1 MPRPLGRGWVFIST
15 LALAKTNYNWAE
27 ARFLFVI
34 CIPRPKNRGNRIK
47 MNHAIVSTITDRC
60 KRCYSCIRECP
71 AAAIRVIDGQAKV
84 IEERCI
90 TCGHCVKV
98 CSQDAKQIFSEIDQT
113 YQLLQSGNAIAI
125 IAPSFAASFPDEYS
139 KIPTAIRKLGFTQ
152 VIETAF
158 GADLIAKDYMEVIK
172 ADNDKTV
179 ISSACPAVVSFI
191 QKYYVDLIPNL
202 AQVVSPMI
210 ALGRY
215 LKNDLDEE
223 VKIVFIGPCIAKKH
237 EAQDDEVAGVID
249 AVLTFTELKRM
260 FKEQNIFID
269 KLEESDFDGPHA
281 MMGKAYP
288 LAGGLIKTID
298 VSDDILEK
306 DIIVVEGKKN
316 VLEIINEIANNH
328 INAKFTD
335 ILFCEGCIS
344 GPAIDSKLNYYS
356 RREKVINYID
366 EKLPKTDKQ
375 VWKSN
380 LYNARKIN
388 LLRTFKI
395 DNQRR
400 PYPTEEK
407 IKEILA
413 QTKKFSVKDELNC
426 GACGYPTC
434 REYAVAIAKDLAEKE
449 MCLPY
454 LLDELKSAY
463 DNLSNTEEQL
473 RVAEKL
479 ASIGQLAAGVAH
491 EINNPLGTIL
501 LYASML
507 KKDLEKIYN
516 DDQRI
521 EDLELIVE
529 EANRCKNIVS
539 NLLNFARQGKLN
551 LTQFDLIE
559 TIREILKPFTFN
571 PAYHQI
577 DFKFDV
583 VENNYLIVGDE
594 DQLKQVILNI
604 IKNACDAMNE
614 SNIKELKIF
623 VSSDAHNYKI
633 EVSDT
638 GSGIPKENQGKVFT
652 PFFTTKNIGTG
663 TGLGLAI
670 SYGIVEMHKGNITF
684 TTEIGKGTT
693 FKVTL
698 PKNQIHKTIVVN

>member
-1 MPRPLGRGWVFIST
+1 
-15 LALAKTNYNWAE
+15 
-27 ARFLFVI
+27 
-34 CIPRPKNRGNRIK
+34 
-47 MNHAIVSTITDRC
+47 MNHAIVTTITDRC

-71 AAAIRVIDGQAKV
+71 AAAIRVIDAQAKV

-90 TCGHCVKV
+90 ACGHCVKV
-98 CSQDAKQIFSEIDQT
+98 CSQDAKQILSEVDET
-113 YQLLQSGNAIAI
+113 YELLKSNNIIAI
-125 IAPSFAASFPDEYS
+125 VAPSFAASFPNEYK
-139 KIPTAIRKLGFTQ
+139 KIPTALRLLGFTQ

-158 GADLIAKDYMEVIK
+158 GADLIANDYMEVLT
-172 ADNDKTV
+172 ADNQKTV

-191 QKYYVDLIPNL
+191 QKYYTALVPNL

-215 LKNDLDEE
+215 LKKDFSDD
-223 VKIVFIGPCIAKKH
+223 VKIVFIGPCVAKKH
-237 EAQDDEVAGVID
+237 EAQEEGVAGVID
-249 AVLTFTELKRM
+249 SVLTFTELKEM
-260 FKEQNIFID
+260 FQEKNIIVD
-269 KLEESDFDGPHA
+269 QCEESDFDGPQA

-298 VSDDILEK
+298 VSGDILEK
-306 DIIVVEGKKN
+306 DIIVVEGKKK
-316 VLEIINEIANNH
+316 VLEIIDEIANNH

-344 GPAIDSKLNYYS
+344 GPAIDTKLNYYA

-366 EKLPKTDKQ
+366 EKINNVDKR

-380 LYNARKIN
+380 LYNARKLN
-388 LLRTFKI
+388 LHRNFKI

-400 PYPTEEK
+400 PYPSEEK

-413 QTKKFSVKDELNC
+413 QTKKYTPKDELNC

-454 LLDELKSAY
+454 VLDELKIAY

-507 KKDLEKIYN
+507 KRDLEKIYN
-516 DDQRI
+516 DDQRT

-529 EANRCKNIVS
+529 EANRCKNIVA

-551 LTQFDLIE
+551 IKEFDLTE
-559 TIREILKPFTFN
+559 TLREVLKPFTVN
-571 PAYHQI
+571 PVYRQI
-577 DFKFDV
+577 DFKYDI
-583 VENNYLIVGDE
+583 VENDYRITGDE
-594 DQLKQVILNI
+594 EQLKQVFINI
-604 IKNACDAMNE
+604 IKNACDAMSDNE
-614 SNIKELKIF
+614 SEKELKVIL
-623 VSSDAHNYKI
+623 SSDLNNVRI
-633 EVSDT
+633 EISDT
-638 GSGIPKENQGKVFT
+638 GNGIPKENHSKVFT
-652 PFFTTKNIGTG
+652 PFFTTKSMGKG

-670 SYGIVEMHKGNITF
+670 SYGIIKMHKGNITF
-684 TTEIGKGTT
+684 TSEIGKGTV
-693 FKVTL
+693 FKVVL
-698 PKNQIHKTIVVN
+698 PKFQVHQSNEGNEGAKAL

>member
-1 MPRPLGRGWVFIST
+1 MTS
-15 LALAKTNYNWAE
+15 N
-27 ARFLFVI
+27 
-34 CIPRPKNRGNRIK
+34 K

-71 AAAIRVIDGQAKV
+71 AAAIRVVDAQAKV

-90 TCGHCVKV
+90 ACGHCVKV
-98 CSQDAKQIFSEIDQT
+98 CSQDAKQIFSELEEV
-113 YQLLQSGNAIAI
+113 YSLLQANKVVAI
-125 IAPSFAASFPDEYS
+125 IAPSFAASFPKEYR
-139 KIPTAIRKLGFTQ
+139 KVPTALRKLGFIQ

-158 GADLIAKDYMEVIK
+158 GADLIANDYMEVIK
-172 ADNDKTV
+172 SDSDKTL

-191 QKYYVDLIPNL
+191 QKYYVDLVPNL

-215 LKNDLDEE
+215 LKKNLGEE
-223 VKIVFIGPCIAKKH
+223 VKIVFVGPCVAKKH
-237 EAQDDEVAGVID
+237 EAQDEEVAGVID

-260 FKEQNIFID
+260 FDAEDIVLND
-269 KLEESDFDGPHA
+269 LEDSDFDGPHA

-288 LAGGLIKTID
+288 LAGGLLKTTD

-306 DIIVVEGKKN
+306 DIIVVEGKRK
-316 VLEIINEIANNH
+316 VVDIIEEIANNH

-344 GPAIDSKLNYYS
+344 GPAIDTELNYYA
-356 RREKVINYID
+356 RREKVINYIN
-366 EKLPKTDKQ
+366 EKINNVDKR

-380 LYNARKIN
+380 LYNARKLN
-388 LLRTFKI
+388 LHRTFKI

-413 QTKKFSVKDELNC
+413 QTKKYSVKDELNC

-434 REYAVAIAKDLAEKE
+434 REYAVAIAKNLAEKE

-454 LLDELKSAY
+454 LLDELKVAY
-463 DNLSNTEEQL
+463 DSLSNTEEQL

-507 KKDLEKIYN
+507 KRDLEKIYN
-516 DDQRI
+516 DDQRS
-521 EDLELIVE
+521 EDLELIVD

-551 LTQFDLIE
+551 LKEFDITE
-559 TIREILKPFTFN
+559 TIREVLKPFTVN
-571 PAYHQI
+571 PVYRQI
-577 DFKFDV
+577 EFKYQIT
-583 VENNYLIVGDE
+583 ENNYKITGDE
-594 DQLKQVILNI
+594 DQLKQVFINI
-604 IKNACDAMNE
+604 IKNACDALTD
-614 SNIKELKIF
+614 SSKKELNVYLSIDRNNVKVEIA
-623 VSSDAHNYKI
+623 D
-633 EVSDT
+633 
-638 GSGIPKENQGKVFT
+638 SGNGIAKENQGKVFT
-652 PFFTTKNIGTG
+652 PFFTTKSMGKG

-670 SYGIVEMHKGNITF
+670 SYGIIKMHKGNITF
-684 TTEIGKGTT
+684 TSEIGKGTS
-693 FKVTL
+693 FKVVL
-698 PKNQIHKTIVVN
+698 PKNQVYQNIEANEGTKAL

>member
-1 MPRPLGRGWVFIST
+1 MTS
-15 LALAKTNYNWAE
+15 N
-27 ARFLFVI
+27 
-34 CIPRPKNRGNRIK
+34 K

-71 AAAIRVIDGQAKV
+71 AAAIRVVDAQAKV

-90 TCGHCVKV
+90 ACGHCVKV
-98 CSQDAKQIFSEIDQT
+98 CSQDAKQIFSELEEV
-113 YQLLQSGNAIAI
+113 YSLLQANKVVAI
-125 IAPSFAASFPDEYS
+125 IAPSFAASFPKEYR
-139 KIPTAIRKLGFTQ
+139 KIPTALRKLGFIQ

-158 GADLIAKDYMEVIK
+158 GADLIANDYMEVIK
-172 ADNDKTV
+172 SDSNKTL

-191 QKYYVDLIPNL
+191 QKYYVDLVPNL

-215 LKNDLDEE
+215 LKKDLGEE
-223 VKIVFIGPCIAKKH
+223 VKIVFIGPCVAKKH
-237 EAQDDEVAGVID
+237 EAQDEEVAGVID

-260 FKEQNIFID
+260 FDAEDIVLND
-269 KLEESDFDGPHA
+269 LEDSDFDGPHA

-288 LAGGLIKTID
+288 LAGGLLKTTD

-306 DIIVVEGKKN
+306 DIIVVEGKRK
-316 VLEIINEIANNH
+316 VVDIIEEIANNH

-344 GPAIDSKLNYYS
+344 GPAIDTELNYYA
-356 RREKVINYID
+356 RREKVINYIN
-366 EKLPKTDKQ
+366 EKINNVDKR

-380 LYNARKIN
+380 LYNARKLN
-388 LLRTFKI
+388 LHRTFKI

-413 QTKKFSVKDELNC
+413 QTKKYSVKDELNC

-454 LLDELKSAY
+454 LLDELKVAY
-463 DNLSNTEEQL
+463 DSLSNTEEQL

-507 KKDLEKIYN
+507 KRDLEKIYN
-516 DDQRI
+516 DDQRS
-521 EDLELIVE
+521 EDLELIVD

-551 LTQFDLIE
+551 LKEFDITE
-559 TIREILKPFTFN
+559 TIREVLKPFTLN
-571 PAYHQI
+571 PAYRQI
-577 DFKFDV
+577 EFKYQIT
-583 VENNYLIVGDE
+583 ENTYKITGDE
-594 DQLKQVILNI
+594 DQLKQVFINI
-604 IKNACDAMNE
+604 IKNACDALTD
-614 SNIKELKIF
+614 SSKKELNVYLSIDRNNVKVEIA
-623 VSSDAHNYKI
+623 D
-633 EVSDT
+633 
-638 GSGIPKENQGKVFT
+638 SGNGIAKENQGKVFT
-652 PFFTTKNIGTG
+652 PFFTTKSMGKG

-670 SYGIVEMHKGNITF
+670 SYGIIKMHKGNITF
-684 TTEIGKGTT
+684 TSEIGKGTT
-693 FKVTL
+693 FKVVL
-698 PKNQIHKTIVVN
+698 PKNQVYQNIEANEGTKAL

>member
-1 MPRPLGRGWVFIST
+1 
-15 LALAKTNYNWAE
+15 
-27 ARFLFVI
+27 
-34 CIPRPKNRGNRIK
+34 

-71 AAAIRVIDGQAKV
+71 AAAIRVIDAQAKV

-90 TCGHCVKV
+90 ACGHCVKV
-98 CSQDAKQIFSEIDQT
+98 CSQDAKQISSEIDDT
-113 YQLLQSGNAIAI
+113 YQLLKSGNAIAI
-125 IAPSFAASFPDEYS
+125 VAPSFAASFPDEYK
-139 KIPTAIRKLGFTQ
+139 KIPVALRKLGFTK

-158 GADLIAKDYMEVIK
+158 GADLISNDYMDVIK

-191 QKYYVDLIPNL
+191 QKYYVDLVPNL

-215 LKNDLDEE
+215 LKKDLDED
-223 VKIVFIGPCIAKKH
+223 VKIVFIGPCVAKKH

-249 AVLTFTELKRM
+249 SVLTFTELKQM
-260 FKEQNIFID
+260 FDENGINVSE
-269 KLEESDFDGPHA
+269 LEDSDFDEPHA

-298 VSDDILEK
+298 VSGDILEK
-306 DIIVVEGKKN
+306 DIIVVEGKKK
-316 VLEIINEIANNH
+316 VLEIIDEIANNH

-344 GPAIDSKLNYYS
+344 GPAIDTKLNYYA

-366 EKLPKTDKQ
+366 EKINNVDKR

-380 LYNARKIN
+380 LYNARKLN
-388 LLRTFKI
+388 LHRNFKI

-413 QTKKFSVKDELNC
+413 QTKKFTPKDELNC

-516 DDQRI
+516 DDQKT
-521 EDLELIVE
+521 EDLELIVK
-529 EANRCKNIVS
+529 EANRCKNIVA

-551 LTQFDLIE
+551 LKQFDLID
-559 TIREILKPFTFN
+559 TIREVLKPFTLN
-571 PAYHQI
+571 PVYGEI
-577 DFKFDV
+577 NFRFDV
-583 VENNYLIVGDE
+583 VENNYLILGDE

-604 IKNACDAMNE
+604 IKNACDAMLE
-614 SNIKELKIF
+614 CKVKELKIF
-623 VSSDAHNYKI
+623 VSSTENSYKI
-633 EVSDT
+633 EISDT
-638 GSGIPKENQGKVFT
+638 GNGISKENQSKVFT
-652 PFFTTKNIGTG
+652 PFFTTKSMGKG

-670 SYGIVEMHKGNITF
+670 SYGIVKMHKGNITF
-684 TTEIGKGTT
+684 TIEPGKGTT
-693 FKVTL
+693 FKVEL
-698 PKNQIHKTIVVN
+698 PKNQIHQSIEVN

>member
-1 MPRPLGRGWVFIST
+1 
-15 LALAKTNYNWAE
+15 
-27 ARFLFVI
+27 
-34 CIPRPKNRGNRIK
+34 
-47 MNHAIVSTITDRC
+47 MNHAIVTTISDRC

-71 AAAIRVIDGQAKV
+71 ASAIRVIDGQAKV

-90 TCGHCVKV
+90 ACGHCVKV
-98 CSQDAKQIFSEIDQT
+98 CSQDAKQIFSETDVVYEFLRNEKT
-113 YQLLQSGNAIAI
+113 VAIV
-125 IAPSFAASFPDEYS
+125 APSFAASFPGNYQRVPS
-139 KIPTAIRKLGFTQ
+139 AIRKLGFEQ

-158 GADLIAKDYMEVIK
+158 GADLIANEYINVIK
-172 ADNDKTV
+172 SENEKTI
-179 ISSACPAVVSFI
+179 ISSACPAIVSYI
-191 QKYYVDLIPNL
+191 QKYFVDLVPNL

-215 LKNDLDEE
+215 LKENLGKE
-223 VKIVFIGPCIAKKH
+223 VKIVFIGPCVAKKH
-237 EAQDDEVAGVID
+237 EAQDESVAGAID
-249 AVLTFTELKRM
+249 AVLTFTELKNM
-260 FKEQNIFID
+260 FNENDID
-269 KLEESDFDGPHA
+269 VDILEESDFDGPHA

-288 LAGGLIKTID
+288 LAGGLLKTTD
-298 VSDDILEK
+298 VNDDILEK

-316 VLEIINEIANNH
+316 VLDIIEEISENH

-344 GPAIDSKLNYYS
+344 GPAIDTTLNYYA

-366 EKLPKTDKQ
+366 EKINNVDRR

-388 LLRTFKI
+388 LLRDFKV

-400 PYPTEEK
+400 PYPSEEK

-413 QTKKFSVKDELNC
+413 QTKKFSPKDELNC

-434 REYAVAIAKDLAEKE
+434 REYAVAIAKDIAEKE

-454 LLDELKSAY
+454 LLDELKIAY

-507 KKDLEKIYN
+507 RRDLEKIYN
-516 DDQRI
+516 DDQRT
-521 EDLELIVE
+521 EDLQLIVE
-529 EANRCKNIVS
+529 EANRCKNIVA

-551 LTQFDLIE
+551 LKKFDLTELIQNV
-559 TIREILKPFTFN
+559 LKPFTIN
-571 PAYHQI
+571 PVYKKI
-577 DFKFDV
+577 DFKLDIHKNDF
-583 VENNYLIVGDE
+583 EITGDE
-594 DQLKQVILNI
+594 DQLKQVFINI
-604 IKNACDAMNE
+604 IKNGCDAMSE
-614 SNIKELKIF
+614 SERKKLYVV
-623 VSSDAHNYKI
+623 VSSDGTNVKI
-633 EVSDT
+633 QISDT
-638 GSGIPKENQGKVFT
+638 GNGISKENQSKVFT
-652 PFFTTKNIGTG
+652 PFFTTKNIGKG

-670 SYGIVEMHKGNITF
+670 SYGIIKMHKGAITF
-684 TTEIGKGTT
+684 TSEVEKGTT
-693 FKVTL
+693 FTIVL
-698 PKNQIHKTIVVN
+698 PKILHQINEMNSGAYSL

>member
-1 MPRPLGRGWVFIST
+1 MTQSI
-15 LALAKTNYNWAE
+15 
-27 ARFLFVI
+27 
-34 CIPRPKNRGNRIK
+34 

-90 TCGHCVKV
+90 ACGHCVKV
-98 CSQDAKQIFSEIDQT
+98 CSQDAKQIFSEIDET
-113 YQLLQSGNAIAI
+113 YQLLQSGNAVAI
-125 IAPSFAASFPDEYS
+125 IAPSFAASFPGES
-139 KIPTAIRKLGFTQ
+139 RKVATALRKLGFTK

-158 GADLIAKDYMEVIK
+158 GADLIANEYMNVIK
-172 ADNDKTV
+172 ADNNKTV

-215 LKNDLDEE
+215 LKETDGND
-223 VKIVFIGPCIAKKH
+223 VKIVFIGPCVAKKH
-237 EAQDDEVAGVID
+237 EAEDDNVAGVID
-249 AVLTFTELKRM
+249 SVLTFTELKQM
-260 FKEQNIFID
+260 FNEQNNNINE
-269 KLEESDFDGPHA
+269 LENSDFDQPHA

-298 VSDDILEK
+298 VSGDILEK
-306 DIIVVEGKKN
+306 DIIVVEGKKK
-316 VLEIINEIANNH
+316 VLEIIEEIANNH

-344 GPAIDSKLNYYS
+344 GPAIDTALNYYA

-366 EKLPKTDKQ
+366 EKINNVDKR

-380 LYNARKIN
+380 LYNARKLN
-388 LLRTFKI
+388 LQRGFRI

-407 IKEILA
+407 IKEILS
-413 QTKKFSVKDELNC
+413 QTKKFSSKDELNC
-426 GACGYPTC
+426 GSCGYPTC

-454 LLDELKSAY
+454 LLDELKLAY
-463 DNLSNTEEQL
+463 DNLSDTEEQL
-473 RVAEKL
+473 KVAEKL

-507 KKDLEKIYN
+507 KRNLEKIYK
-516 DDQRI
+516 DDQRT

-529 EANRCKNIVS
+529 EANRCKNIVA
-539 NLLNFARQGKLN
+539 NLLNFARQSKLN
-551 LTQFDLIE
+551 LKEFDLIE
-559 TIREILKPFTFN
+559 TIRETLKPFTFN
-571 PAYHQI
+571 PAYKLI
-577 DFKFDV
+577 DFMVDV
-583 VENNYLIVGDE
+583 IENNYRVTGDE
-594 DQLKQVILNI
+594 DQLKQVFINI
-604 IKNACDAMNE
+604 IKNACDAMVDSE
-614 SNIKELKIF
+614 VKKLKIL
-623 VSSDAHNYKI
+623 VYTNETNTLI
-633 EVSDT
+633 EISDT
-638 GSGIPKENQGKVFT
+638 GNGISKENQNKIFT
-652 PFFTTKNIGTG
+652 PFFTTKNIGKG

-670 SYGIVEMHKGNITF
+670 SYGIIKMHKANITF
-684 TTEIGKGTT
+684 TSEVGKGTT
-693 FKVTL
+693 FKISL
-698 PKNQIHKTIVVN
+698 PKYQSYQADIKLEGVKAL

>member
-1 MPRPLGRGWVFIST
+1 MTQS
-15 LALAKTNYNWAE
+15 
-27 ARFLFVI
+27 
-34 CIPRPKNRGNRIK
+34 K
-47 MNHAIVSTITDRC
+47 MNHAIVTTITDRC

-71 AAAIRVIDGQAKV
+71 ASAIRVVDGQAKV

-90 TCGHCVKV
+90 ACGHCVKV
-98 CSQDAKQIFSEIDQT
+98 CSQDAKQIFSEIDIT
-113 YQLLQSGNAIAI
+113 YDLLNSGNAVAI
-125 IAPSFAASFPDEYS
+125 IAPSFAASFPDDYR
-139 KIPTAIRKLGFTQ
+139 KIPTALRKLGFNK

-158 GADLIAKDYMEVIK
+158 GADLIANDYMALIK
-172 ADNDKTV
+172 SDNDKTV

-215 LKNDLDEE
+215 LKKDNQTD
-223 VKIVFIGPCIAKKH
+223 VKIVFIGPCVAKKH
-237 EAQDDEVAGVID
+237 EAMDKEVEGVID
-249 AVLTFTELKRM
+249 AVLTFTELKQIL
-260 FKEQNIFID
+260 KEQLIEID
-269 KLEESDFDGPHA
+269 KLEEGDFDEPHA

-288 LAGGLIKTID
+288 LAGGLLKTTDI
-298 VSDDILEK
+298 SDDILEK
-306 DIIVVEGKKN
+306 DIIVVEGKKK
-316 VLEIINEIANNH
+316 VLEIIEEISNNH

-344 GPAIDSKLNYYS
+344 GPAIDTKLNYYA
-356 RREKVINYID
+356 RREKVINYIN
-366 EKLPKTDKQ
+366 EKINNVDKR

-380 LYNARKIN
+380 LYNARKLN
-388 LLRTFKI
+388 LHRKFKV

-400 PYPTEEK
+400 PYPSEEK

-413 QTKKFSVKDELNC
+413 QTKKFTPKDELNC

-454 LLDELKSAY
+454 LLDELKLAY

-507 KKDLEKIYN
+507 KRDLEKIYN
-516 DDQRI
+516 DDQRT

-529 EANRCKNIVS
+529 EANRCKNIVA

-551 LTQFDLIE
+551 LKEFDLTE
-559 TIREILKPFTFN
+559 TLREVLKPFTFN
-571 PAYHQI
+571 PAYRQI

-583 VENNYLIVGDE
+583 IENGYTITGDE
-594 DQLKQVILNI
+594 EQLKQVFINI
-604 IKNACDAMNE
+604 IKNACDAMKE
-614 SNIKELKIF
+614 SSIKELR
-623 VSSDAHNYKI
+623 VSLSTTPAEI
-633 EVSDT
+633 TISISDT
-638 GSGIPKENQGKVFT
+638 GVGIAKENQNKIFT
-652 PFFTTKNIGTG
+652 PFFTTKSIGKG

-670 SYGIVEMHKGNITF
+670 SYGIVKMHKGNITF
-684 TTEIGKGTT
+684 TSEPDKGTT
-693 FKVTL
+693 FNITL
-698 PKNQIHKTIVVN
+698 PKNH

>member
-1 MPRPLGRGWVFIST
+1 MTS
-15 LALAKTNYNWAE
+15 N
-27 ARFLFVI
+27 
-34 CIPRPKNRGNRIK
+34 K

-71 AAAIRVIDGQAKV
+71 AAAIRVVDAQAKV

-90 TCGHCVKV
+90 ACGHCVKV
-98 CSQDAKQIFSEIDQT
+98 CSQDAKQIFSELEEV
-113 YQLLQSGNAIAI
+113 YSLLQANKVVAI
-125 IAPSFAASFPDEYS
+125 IAPSFAASFPKEYR
-139 KIPTAIRKLGFTQ
+139 KIPTALRKLGFIQ

-158 GADLIAKDYMEVIK
+158 GADLIANDYMEVIK
-172 ADNDKTV
+172 SDSDKTL

-191 QKYYVDLIPNL
+191 QKYCVDLVPNL

-215 LKNDLDEE
+215 LKKDLGEE
-223 VKIVFIGPCIAKKH
+223 VKIVFVGPCVAKKH
-237 EAQDDEVAGVID
+237 EAQDEEVAGVID

-260 FKEQNIFID
+260 FDAEDIVLNN
-269 KLEESDFDGPHA
+269 LEDSDFDGPHA

-288 LAGGLIKTID
+288 LAGGLLKTTD

-306 DIIVVEGKKN
+306 DIIVVEGKRK
-316 VLEIINEIANNH
+316 VVDIIEEIANNH

-344 GPAIDSKLNYYS
+344 GPAIDTELNYYA
-356 RREKVINYID
+356 RREKVINYIN
-366 EKLPKTDKQ
+366 EKINNVDKR

-380 LYNARKIN
+380 LYNARKLN
-388 LLRTFKI
+388 LHRTFKI

-413 QTKKFSVKDELNC
+413 QTKKYSVKDELNC

-454 LLDELKSAY
+454 LLDELKVAY
-463 DNLSNTEEQL
+463 DSLSNTEEQL

-507 KKDLEKIYN
+507 KRDLEKIYN
-516 DDQRI
+516 DDQRS
-521 EDLELIVE
+521 EDLELIVD

-551 LTQFDLIE
+551 LKEFDITE
-559 TIREILKPFTFN
+559 TIREVLKPFTVN
-571 PAYHQI
+571 PVYRQI
-577 DFKFDV
+577 EFKYQIT
-583 VENNYLIVGDE
+583 ENNYKITGDE
-594 DQLKQVILNI
+594 DQLKQVFINI
-604 IKNACDAMNE
+604 IKNACDALTD
-614 SNIKELKIF
+614 SSKKELNVYLSIDRNNVKVEIA
-623 VSSDAHNYKI
+623 D
-633 EVSDT
+633 
-638 GSGIPKENQGKVFT
+638 SGNGIAKENQGKVFT
-652 PFFTTKNIGTG
+652 PFFTTKSMGKG

-670 SYGIVEMHKGNITF
+670 SYGIIKMHKGNITF
-684 TTEIGKGTT
+684 TSEIGKGTT
-693 FKVTL
+693 FKVVL
-698 PKNQIHKTIVVN
+698 PKNQVYQNIEANEGTKAL